1 MAIFRKGV
9 KVPLHD
15 DFIFNKDIRV
25 GVGKGRIQ
33 GLLRKHGII
42 QDGKGR
48 KEFEKDARGEVQMIR
63 TAVAQAE
70 GFTFPVNYQLKF
82 NPPKGIS
89 HPTFAADEDQSGP
102 PTPDEAKGKWSYP
115 EPNGYVRGGGLDWKT
130 NKMNFSVAGQKLGQG
145 TIWEKYNEAAKVA
158 STLWNKNEENTQMVS
173 GGPIGGHA
181 RSERI
186 GDKRSD
192 TTLNL
197 YCSKVSIPEKSIN
210 FASLKQYGSHFPW
223 PQSVSYGTLSTTF
236 YCDGAMKIKNFFD
249 AWQKLIWND
258 LTGNF
263 NYYDEY
269 TSSFDI
275 FTRATIADGGT
286 IKPQEMKKNQ
296 TADKISGAIKD
307 ATASFNETTGV
318 DGPRSGDQAK
328 NNMPSL
334 EFRNNY
340 GVKIFQC
347 FPQIV
352 GSIDLAHGSSNSIA
366 EFNVT
371 WAYKKWNPFKMGDV
385 GNRSQINLAV
395 GEFRNEKDGFPFLE
409 DLPGELSGPL
419 TGAMNQGINTGP
431 LSQASPIFG

>member
-1 MAIFRKGV
+1 MAIFRNGIKI
-9 KVPLHD
+9 PAHD

-42 QDGKGR
+42 KDGKGR

-89 HPTFAADEDQSGP
+89 HPTFHAAKDQTGD
-102 PTPDEAKGKWSYP
+102 PTPDEAKGDWSYP
-115 EPNGYVRGGGLDWKT
+115 TPNGYVRGGGLDWKT
-130 NKMNFSVAGQKLGQG
+130 NKMNFSCAGQKLGQG

-158 STLWNKNEENTQMVS
+158 STLWNKNEENTKVQGQMAH
-173 GGPIGGHA
+173 GQKT
-181 RSERI
+181 RF

-197 YCSKVSIPEKSIN
+197 YCSKVTIPEKSIN
-210 FASLKQYGSHFPW
+210 MVSLRQYGSHFPW
-223 PQSVSYGTLSTTF
+223 PQSVSYGTLTTTF

-263 NYYDEY
+263 NYYNEY
-269 TSSFDI
+269 TSEFDI
-275 FTRATIADGGT
+275 FTRATIASGGT
-286 IKPQEMKKNQ
+286 LKAGKDRMGKAHPKAE
-296 TADKISGAIKD
+296 KISSDLKAG
-307 ATASFNETTGV
+307 TAALNNATGV
-318 DGPRSGDQAK
+318 DGPRAGEQAK
-328 NNMPSL
+328 NNMPTV

-352 GSIDLAHGSSNSIA
+352 GSIDLGHANSNAIA

>member
-15 DFIFNKDIRV
+15 DYIFNKDIRV

-48 KEFEKDARGEVQMIR
+48 KEFEKDARGEIQMIR
-63 TAVAQAE
+63 TAIAQAE
-70 GFTFPVNYQLKF
+70 GFTFPANFKMVF
-82 NPPKGIS
+82 NPPQGVVQPVYDRTKREPPPEEDGRPKGDWVRR
-89 HPTFAADEDQSGP
+89 PGMRD
-102 PTPDEAKGKWSYP
+102 
-115 EPNGYVRGGGLDWKT
+115 GYVRGGGLDWKT
-130 NKMNFSVAGQKLGQG
+130 HKMNFSDTTGIRQ
-145 TIWEKYNEAAKVA
+145 KYNEAAKVA
-158 STLWNKNEENTQMVS
+158 ATLWNKNDENTKMVG
-173 GGPIGGHA
+173 GGPHA
-181 RSERI
+181 EAKEVRV
-186 GDKRSD
+186 GDTRSD

-197 YCSKVSIPEKSIN
+197 YCSKVTIPEKSIN
-210 FASLKQYGSHFPW
+210 VASLKQYGSHFPW
-223 PQSVSYGTLSTTF
+223 PQSVSYGSLQTTF

-269 TSSFDI
+269 ASEFDI
-275 FTRATIADGGT
+275 FTRATIASGGSL
-286 IKPQEMKKNQ
+286 KAGSMDKARPGAEQLSSDLKKG
-296 TADKISGAIKD
+296 TAWLNKA
-307 ATASFNETTGV
+307 TGV
-318 DGPRSGDQAK
+318 DGPREGNQAK
-328 NNMPSL
+328 NNMPTV

-352 GSIDLAHGSSNSIA
+352 GSIDLGHGNSNSIA

-371 WAYKKWNPFKMGDV
+371 WSYKKWNPFKMGDV

-419 TGAMNQGINTGP
+419 TGAMNQGIVTGP
-431 LSQASPIFG
+431 LSNASNIFG

>member
-1 MAIFRKGV
+1 MALFRDGV
-9 KVPLHD
+9 K
-15 DFIFNKDIRV
+15 IGNKDIRF
-25 GVGKGRIQ
+25 GVGKSRVQ
-33 GLLRKHGII
+33 GLLRKAGII
-42 QDGKGR
+42 EDGKGR

-70 GFTFPVNYQLKF
+70 GFTVPVNYQLKF
-82 NPPKGIS
+82 NPPPGIS
-89 HPTFAADEDQSGP
+89 HPVFHASEDQTGD
-102 PTPDEAKGKWSYP
+102 PTPDEMKGNWT
-115 EPNGYVRGGGLDWKT
+115 EAGTGFVRGGGLDWKT
-130 NKMNFSVAGQKLGQG
+130 HKMNFSDTTG
-145 TIWEKYNEAAKVA
+145 IRMKYNEAAKVA
-158 STLWNKNEENTQMVS
+158 TTLWNKNDENTKMVG
-173 GGPIGGHA
+173 GGPH
-181 RSERI
+181 SEAKEERV
-186 GDKRSD
+186 GDTRAD

-197 YCSKVSIPEKSIN
+197 YCSKVTIPEKSIN
-210 FASLKQYGSHFPW
+210 VTQLKMYGSHFPW
-223 PQSVSYGTLSTTF
+223 PQSVSYGTLTTTF

-269 TSSFDI
+269 VSDFDI
-275 FTRATIADGGT
+275 FTRATIANGGSL
-286 IKPQEMKKNQ
+286 KPQEMRKNK
-296 TADKISGAIKD
+296 TADEISGAIKD
-307 ATASFNETTGV
+307 ATASFNKTTGV
-318 DGPRSGDQAK
+318 DGPRAGDQAA
-328 NNMPSL
+328 NNRPTV

-352 GSIDLAHGSSNSIA
+352 GSIDLAHGSSNSIC

-385 GNRSQINLAV
+385 GNRSRINLAV

-419 TGAMNQGINTGP
+419 TGAMNQGIVTGP
-431 LSQASPIFG
+431 LSQASNLFG

>member
-15 DFIFNKDIRV
+15 QFLFNKDIRI
-25 GVGKGRIQ
+25 GVGKKRVQ
-33 GLLRKHGII
+33 GLLRKLDII
-42 QDGKGR
+42 DDGKGR

-82 NPPKGIS
+82 NPPKGIE
-89 HPTFAADEDQSGP
+89 HPTYDKTKRDGNENVRNINVIGP
-102 PTPDEAKGKWSYP
+102 P
-115 EPNGYVRGGGLDWKT
+115 NGDWVGGEDGMVRGGGLDWKT
-130 NKMNFSVAGQKLGQG
+130 HKMNFSDTTG
-145 TIWEKYNEAAKVA
+145 IRIKYNEAAKVA
-158 STLWNKNEENTQMVS
+158 TTLWNKNEENTKIVAA
-173 GGPIGGHA
+173 GPGQTA
-181 RSERI
+181 VERA

-197 YCSKVSIPEKSIN
+197 YCSKVTIPEKSIN
-210 FASLKQYGSHFPW
+210 VTQLKQYGSHFPW
-223 PQSVSYGTLSTTF
+223 PQSVSYGTLTTTF

-269 TSSFDI
+269 VSEFDI

-286 IKPQEMKKNQ
+286 IKPQEMKKH
-296 TADKISGAIKD
+296 TKADKLSSDLKAG
-307 ATASFNETTGV
+307 TAWLNEATGV
-318 DGPRSGDQAK
+318 DGPRAGDQAK
-328 NNMPSL
+328 NKQPTL

-352 GSIDLAHGSSNSIA
+352 GSIDLAHGSSNSIS

-431 LSQASPIFG
+431 LSQASNLFG

>member
-1 MAIFRKGV
+1 MAIFRDGV
-9 KVPLHD
+9 K
-15 DFIFNKDIRV
+15 IGNNDIRF
-25 GVGKGRIQ
+25 GVGKDRVQ
-33 GLLRKHGII
+33 GLLRKAEII

-82 NPPKGIS
+82 QPPKGIS
-89 HPTFAADEDQSGP
+89 HPVFSADEDQTGD
-102 PTPDEAKGKWSYP
+102 PTPDEMKGNWTSAGK
-115 EPNGYVRGGGLDWKT
+115 GFVRGGGLDWKT
-130 NKMNFSVAGQKLGQG
+130 HKMNFSDEDG
-145 TIWEKYNEAAKVA
+145 IRMKYNEAAKVA
-158 STLWNKNEENTQMVS
+158 TTLWNKNDENTKLVS
-173 GGPIGGHA
+173 DGPAGKT
-181 RSERI
+181 RSERT

-197 YCSKVSIPEKSIN
+197 YCSKVTIPEKSIN
-210 FASLKQYGSHFPW
+210 VTQLKQYGSHFPW
-223 PQSVSYGTLSTTF
+223 AQSVSYGSLTTTF

-269 TSSFDI
+269 VSSFDI
-275 FTRATIADGGT
+275 FTRASISSGGT
-286 IKPQEMKKNQ
+286 LKPGSMEKHS
-296 TADKISGAIKD
+296 TADKISGEIKD
-307 ATASFNETTGV
+307 VTAAFNEATGV
-318 DGPRSGDQAK
+318 DGPRAGDQAA
-328 NNMPSL
+328 NNMPTI

-352 GSIDLAHGSSNSIA
+352 GSIDLAHGSSNSIS

-419 TGAMNQGINTGP
+419 TGAVNQGIVTGP
-431 LSQASPIFG
+431 LSQASNLFG